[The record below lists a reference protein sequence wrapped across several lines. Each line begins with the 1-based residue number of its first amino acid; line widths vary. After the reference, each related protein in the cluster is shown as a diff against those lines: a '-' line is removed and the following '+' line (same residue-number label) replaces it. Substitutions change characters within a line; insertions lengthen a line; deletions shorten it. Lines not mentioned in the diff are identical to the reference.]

1 MQWELFIYRLPAN
14 PSRARVAVWREL
26 RRLGALPLQ
35 QSVIVVPHS
44 GDLLDT
50 LTAIQERIINEAGV
64 VYRYTLDNLT
74 AEQHGRLVSEW
85 NALRDHEYAE
95 IVEECETKFQR
106 EIEFELFRNN
116 LTGSEAEEIEAD
128 LDKIRAWFE
137 RVSAR
142 DWFEAAGRDSA
153 SAAIET
159 CQTMLDDFVERVY
172 LAESADGVSLEPP
185 ARLSWHDIHPVSD
198 TPEEPDG
205 TNATREER

>member
-1 MQWELFIYRLPAN
+1 MHWELFIYRLPAN

-35 QSVIVVPHS
+35 QSVIVVPHA
-44 GDLLDT
+44 GGLLET
-50 LTAIQERIINEAGV
+50 LSAIQERIISEAGV

-74 AEQHGRLVSEW
+74 VEQHERLIREW

-142 DWFEAAGRDSA
+142 DWFEAPGRAAA
-153 SAAIET
+153 STAIET
-159 CQTMLDDFVERVY
+159 CQAMLDDFVERVY

-185 ARLSWHDIHPVSD
+185 ASLTWGDIHAVSD
-198 TPEEPDG
+198 ESGESGVEDV
-205 TNATREER
+205 TRGER